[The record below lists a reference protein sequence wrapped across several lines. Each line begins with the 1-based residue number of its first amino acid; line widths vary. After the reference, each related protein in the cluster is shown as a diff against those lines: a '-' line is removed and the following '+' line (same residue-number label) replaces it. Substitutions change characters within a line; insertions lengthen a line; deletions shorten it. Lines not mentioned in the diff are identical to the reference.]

1 MRFNGPA
8 PETING
14 RLAMIGFVA
23 GAMNEF
29 TTSTPLEEQVE
40 PLGTVRALLVGRHH
54 VARHVTTR
62 CAGFAGPAF
71 GHYRCKCPFPSYGVE
86 LTMRGNRRYL

>member
-29 TTSTPLEEQVE
+29 KTSTPLEEQVKV
-40 PLGTVRALLVGRHH
+40 LGIAHALN
-54 VARHVTTR
+54 
-62 CAGFAGPAF
+62 P
-71 GHYRCKCPFPSYGVE
+71 
-86 LTMRGNRRYL
+86 

>member
-29 TTSTPLEEQVE
+29 QTSTPLEEQVN
-40 PLGTVRALLVGRHH
+40 PFRTFGALSVALQVIGRL
-54 VARHVTTR
+54 ANRLC
-62 CAGFAGPAF
+62 CA
-71 GHYRCKCPFPSYGVE
+71 
-86 LTMRGNRRYL
+86 